1 MRVES
6 RRYGLKLENDYIMEV
21 LLHHMDVFHLI
32 KTKIFIIWLVSEL
45 EPTHFVYQPF
55 DF

>member
-21 LLHHMDVFHLI
+21 LLHHMDFFYLI

-45 EPTHFVYQPF
+45 KPTHFVYQPF
-55 DF
+55 DS

>member
-1 MRVES
+1 
-6 RRYGLKLENDYIMEV
+6 
-21 LLHHMDVFHLI
+21 MDVFHLI

-55 DF
+55 DFWGFPIENNLKAFMNIYS